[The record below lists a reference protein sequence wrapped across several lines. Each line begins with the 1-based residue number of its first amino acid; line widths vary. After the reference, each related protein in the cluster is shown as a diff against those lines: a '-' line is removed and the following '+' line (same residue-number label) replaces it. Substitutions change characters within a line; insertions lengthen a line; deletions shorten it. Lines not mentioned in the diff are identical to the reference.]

1 MKKLLPNFRIT
12 FLIVG
17 FTFILLPLGLF
28 TKGLMHSMAE
38 FKVPEPILNSSH
50 YFDAIL
56 WVYVHMV
63 VIGLLIL
70 TIGYSVND
78 INKQK
83 WIATLLFLVTVFYT
97 YLDFRSADWIFGNA
111 LYKGKSSIGP
121 AIISLLVNLLFFQL
135 VIRLFTNNKLTKMKN
150 IDNKLSSR

>member
-1 MKKLLPNFRIT
+1 MT

-56 WVYVHMV
+56 WVYLHMI
-63 VIGLLIL
+63 VIGILIL
-70 TIGYSVND
+70 IIGYSVND
-78 INKQK
+78 FNKQK
-83 WIATLLFLVTVFYT
+83 WIAILLLLVTAFYT
-97 YLDFRSADWIFGNA
+97 YLDFRSADWIFENA
-111 LYKGKSSIGP
+111 LYKGEVKVTHTFKIVKMTCVN
-121 AIISLLVNLLFFQL
+121 SL
-135 VIRLFTNNKLTKMKN
+135 T
-150 IDNKLSSR
+150 